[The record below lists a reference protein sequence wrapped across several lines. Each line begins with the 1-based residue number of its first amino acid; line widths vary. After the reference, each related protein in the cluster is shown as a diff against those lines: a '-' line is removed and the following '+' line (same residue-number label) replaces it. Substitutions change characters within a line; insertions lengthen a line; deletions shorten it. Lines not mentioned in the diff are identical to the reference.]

1 MFAYCV
7 WVILFE
13 PTVSEVK
20 LGCPQH
26 SHSRRRHYPQ
36 RPRYGVSFG
45 VGGRLTDTQNVVQLY
60 NGALSARKNTI
71 LSVELK
77 VTVLYKS

>member
-1 MFAYCV
+1 MG
-7 WVILFE
+7 L
-13 PTVSEVK
+13 PTTLTLTEEA
-20 LGCPQH
+20 
-26 SHSRRRHYPQ
+26 Q

-45 VGGRLTDTQNVVQLY
+45 VGGRLTDTQNVVQIY
-60 NGALSARKNTI
+60 NGALSARKNTN